1 MRKMKDLK
9 RVVVRFKRETV
20 VIKYEGDKCSVKYFT
35 KKPPSAAWKRLKS
48 SHRRTTG
55 VFRRR

>member
-1 MRKMKDLK
+1 MKDVK
-9 RVVVRFKRETV
+9 RVVVKYKKQTI
-20 VIKYEGDKCSVKYFT
+20 VIKYEGDKCTIKYFT

-48 SHRRTTG
+48 NYRRSSG